1 MRAGSGSP
9 WRSVFDREQAMIELE
24 EAEALLIDG
33 SHTHRALVGVGRRF
47 GQPLLAVYD
56 RARLVECFIGVGMTY
71 EDAEEWVCVNI
82 EGAWVGESTPLVLK
96 AIDDSG

>member
-1 MRAGSGSP
+1 ML
-9 WRSVFDREQAMIELE
+9 DREQALIDLE

-33 SHTHRALVGVGRRF
+33 AHTHRALVGVGRRC

-56 RARLVECFIGVGMTY
+56 RARLVECFIGVGMTH
-71 EDAEEWVCVNI
+71 EDAEEWVGVNI
-82 EGAWVGESTPLVLK
+82 EGAWVGESTPLVLE